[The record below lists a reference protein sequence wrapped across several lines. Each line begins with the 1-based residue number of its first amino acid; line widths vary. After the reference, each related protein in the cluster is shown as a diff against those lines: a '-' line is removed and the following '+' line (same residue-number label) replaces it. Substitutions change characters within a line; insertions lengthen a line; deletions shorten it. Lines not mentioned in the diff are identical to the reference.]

1 MEQTRRKEG
10 LEIRRISALL
20 RLGNIILLMS
30 RTRKFRHHQ
39 IDGRFLIRT
48 GLHGVVGF

>member
-1 MEQTRRKEG
+1 MFEFSAPLFVSFHQIVDLRRRKP
-10 LEIRRISALL
+10 
-20 RLGNIILLMS
+20 
-30 RTRKFRHHQ
+30 RHHQ